1 MPLPFS
7 GAALMGK
14 KPPTAVIIVHNH
26 PTGHLRPSKADID
39 MTRHTKDALNTVDII
54 LHDHIIVGGAKT
66 VSFKSMG
73 SL

>member
-1 MPLPFS
+1 M
-7 GAALMGK
+7 
-14 KPPTAVIIVHNH
+14 IIVHNH

-39 MTRHTKDALNTVDII
+39 MTRRTKDALNTVDII